1 MGRPK
6 KTKPD
11 ETMAMSIRLPS
22 SIRDIIANRAL
33 ANHRSLNQEIV
44 WLLELAL
51 ESIEIERAS
60 KDSSLSG

>member
-6 KTKPD
+6 KIKTD

-22 SIRDIIANRAL
+22 SIRDTIAIRAL
-33 ANHRSLNQEIV
+33 VNHRSLNQEIA

-51 ESIEIERAS
+51 KSVDLEPGS
-60 KDSSLSG
+60 KDSPQSG